1 MITIPTRRTLA
12 VAAVTVVAGLG
23 ASGCGGSH
31 DGDHGSKPIEKTDA
45 RSPGSPAAVD
55 KAFVAQMIP
64 HHQMAVQ
71 MAETAVEKGER
82 PEITKLA
89 RSIVASQSKEI
100 RALKAV
106 ATQLGVTPA
115 AVPSGGMDHGAM
127 DHGSHGGSSM
137 ATDAKTLGI
146 AMDQMGMSMDMA
158 ALEKADPF
166 DRAFIDD
173 MVPHH
178 QGAIRMARAELQRG
192 GDAELKRLAQEI
204 IAAQQEELTEM
215 TAWKKEW
222 FGAR

>member
-1 MITIPTRRTLA
+1 
-12 VAAVTVVAGLG
+12 
-23 ASGCGGSH
+23 
-31 DGDHGSKPIEKTDA
+31 
-45 RSPGSPAAVD
+45 
-55 KAFVAQMIP
+55 
-64 HHQMAVQ
+64 MAVQ

-146 AMDQMGMSMDMA
+146 AMDQMGMSMDMT